1 MFLLYI
7 KISSIYIITNL
18 SKNSLKISC
27 IKVIK
32 VAGALVSPKLKTLNS
47 QCPYLV
53 LKAIFY

>member
-7 KISSIYIITNL
+7 KISSIYTITNL

-47 QCPYLV
+47 KCPYLV
-53 LKAIFY
+53 LKAVFY